1 MVRAL
6 LLAVALV
13 AFSPLASQA
22 QYGRWDPDR
31 AASEQAARR
40 DSDNRGRYRD
50 GAREDD
56 RRNAGRD
63 DRRNTMSP
71 DERRELNR
79 DLQRANREFYRKG
92 KERSR
97 RD

>member
-13 AFSPLASQA
+13 AFA
-22 QYGRWDPDR
+22 QYGRWDLDR

-40 DSDNRGRYRD
+40 DGDYRGRYRD
-50 GAREDD
+50 GGREDD

-63 DRRNTMSP
+63 DRRNAMSP